1 MSALKTGERCTE
13 IQCTVGESVLCAVFR
28 EVKVLS
34 DKKLSLKEVF
44 GALSPELS
52 CWFSEGK
59 RFGFGAFSGTF
70 CRAQRKISGLLPPQ
84 RRDSGRRRP
93 HRALDAANLSVK
105 NS

>member
-1 MSALKTGERCTE
+1 MLFLKEVR
-13 IQCTVGESVLCAVFR
+13 VF
-28 EVKVLS
+28 S

-70 CRAQRKISGLLPPQ
+70 CRARYKQPTTDRYGEKEAT
-84 RRDSGRRRP
+84 R
-93 HRALDAANLSVK
+93 
-105 NS
+105 